1 VVLTSADRTEGTM
14 GTMAEPGEVDA
25 YFETTLGI
33 GDPVLTRA
41 RERACAEG
49 LPDIAVSPL
58 QGAFLGLLVRMLGAR
73 RVLEVGTLG
82 GYSGTVIA
90 RALPEAG
97 ELVTLEVDPHHAD
110 VARAVFADA
119 GVGDKVSVVLG
130 RAAETMPEQDGPFDL
145 VFVDADKPSNPTYL
159 RTAVELSR
167 PGTVI
172 VVDNVVR
179 GGAVAD
185 PADTAA
191 NVVGSREVT
200 ELVAAD
206 PRLEATALQTVGA
219 KGWDGFILARVTG

>member
-1 VVLTSADRTEGTM
+1 
-14 GTMAEPGEVDA
+14 MAEPGEVDA

-33 GDPVLTRA
+33 DDPVLTRA
-41 RERACAEG
+41 RERARSEG

-90 RALPEAG
+90 RALPDDG
-97 ELVTLEVDPHHAD
+97 QLVTLEVDPHHAE
-110 VARAVFADA
+110 VARAVFDEA
-119 GVGDKVSVVLG
+119 GIGDRVEVVVG
-130 RAAETMPEQDGPFDL
+130 RAADTLPGLEGPFEL
-145 VFVDADKPSNPTYL
+145 VFIDADKPSNPTYL
-159 RTAVELSR
+159 RAALALSR

-179 GGAVAD
+179 HGAVAD
-185 PADTAA
+185 PADTSA
-191 NVVGSREVT
+191 NAVGSREVT

-219 KGWDGFILARVTG
+219 KGWDGFLLARVVG

>member
-1 VVLTSADRTEGTM
+1 M
-14 GTMAEPGEVDA
+14 GID
-25 YFETTLGI
+25 
-33 GDPVLTRA
+33 DPVLTRA
-41 RERACAEG
+41 RERARSEG

-90 RALPEAG
+90 RALPDDG
-97 ELVTLEVDPHHAD
+97 QLVTLEVDPHHAE
-110 VARAVFADA
+110 VARAVFDEA
-119 GVGDKVSVVLG
+119 GIGDRVEVVVG
-130 RAAETMPEQDGPFDL
+130 RAADTLPGLEGPFEL
-145 VFVDADKPSNPTYL
+145 VFIDADKPSNPTYL
-159 RTAVELSR
+159 RAALALSR

-179 GGAVAD
+179 HGAVAD
-185 PADTAA
+185 PADTSA
-191 NVVGSREVT
+191 NAVGSREVT

-219 KGWDGFILARVTG
+219 KGWDGFLLARVVG

>member
-1 VVLTSADRTEGTM
+1 M
-14 GTMAEPGEVDA
+14 GIMAEPGEVDA
-25 YFETTLGI
+25 YFETTSGI
-33 GDPVLTRA
+33 GDPVLSRT
-41 RERACAEG
+41 RERAHAEG

-58 QGAFLGLLVRMLGAR
+58 QGALLGLLVRMLGAR

-119 GVGDKVSVVLG
+119 GVGDEVSVVVG

-179 GGAVAD
+179 GGGVAD

-191 NVVGSREVT
+191 NVIGSREVT

-219 KGWDGFILARVTG
+219 KGWDGVILARVTG